1 MPASRTR
8 RIAEACPQSPAR
20 RTGKLLDQ
28 TTSKP
33 TGSGRPRGPANLLFC
48 RFLDGHIKSG
58 ALEVVFADGSRAQ
71 FGSPGSNSL
80 DIAIRLTDSG
90 VPRSILLDPA
100 LGAAEAFM
108 DGRLVIERGDVM
120 GLVDLFARNAP
131 WEAGA
136 SYNRPSPLRKLGNRI
151 AFHGEQLNNAVRSR
165 ANVAHHYDIGNAL
178 YRLMLD
184 PEHMQYSCGY
194 WPREGMTLGE
204 AQEAKLA
211 HIAAKL
217 ALEPGQRVLDI
228 GCGWGG
234 MAIFL
239 AQRAGVH
246 VTGITLSREQAALAR
261 ERVTAAGVED
271 KVSIELIDYRDH
283 ADQGH
288 KYDRIVSVG
297 MFEHV
302 GQQQFET
309 FFRCTGKL
317 LDTDGVMLV
326 HTIGRMGGPGSTDAF
341 TRKYIFPGGYIP
353 ALSETVAASEKS
365 RLIATDVE
373 TWRLHYAHTLRAWY
387 AKCEANRDRI
397 VQMYDER
404 FYRMWT
410 FYLAGATAAFESG
423 TMCNYQLQFA
433 RHRHALPFSRDY
445 MAQAEKDLLAKG

>member
-1 MPASRTR
+1 LPASRTR

-71 FGSPGSNSL
+71 FGAPGSNSL

-90 VPRSILLDPA
+90 VARSILLDPA

-136 SYNRPSPLRKLGNRI
+136 SYNRPSPLRRLGNRI

-194 WPREGMTLGE
+194 WPREGMTLGD

-246 VTGITLSREQAALAR
+246 VTGITLSKEQAALAR

-271 KVSIELIDYRDH
+271 KVSIELVDYRDH

-302 GQQQFET
+302 
-309 FFRCTGKL
+309 
-317 LDTDGVMLV
+317 
-326 HTIGRMGGPGSTDAF
+326 
-341 TRKYIFPGGYIP
+341 
-353 ALSETVAASEKS
+353 EKS